1 MLGAIGLGLVR
12 GFTRNIKEEKLR
24 RIADKE
30 RVDAYQ
36 DMMVK
41 ATTENPNMTP
51 AAIAYMGSAIQN
63 ARGKLDERE
72 AIDMFGTQSDS
83 LDIDFTKDLPMI
95 RALMKQPEEEEKE
108 FQVPFANFIQ
118 GTERDENG
126 DLIKEAYLGIPLAVD
141 DINPSNAAGV
151 LNWTQTGYL
160 QSEAVQERMRKF
172 PSLAQQAKEMVAVA
186 AGIFSADITKIGI
199 KEGRTEE
206 TNAGSIVDD
215 ALKTVND
222 FVMPFTGQGTVGVSE
237 AGANITASQ
246 NRGEKVHTG
255 IKLSNGSIQQFA
267 LTEEAESTMQAAASA
282 FGVPLNEFGSFVQET
297 LYNNPMNVFA
307 GNGDVHAQL
316 YGGTMAFV
324 ADVATNAGVNP
335 TAILD
340 PTSGQVLR
348 DDSVLL
354 NVYDSLEKQ
363 AKNVGKPG
371 QLTFAKMVNIAAP
384 LMQVQSEDKKF
395 AGKFAVVTQRDTR
408 TNKTYIMGLMSLK
421 DKQVTELID
430 QEAAV
435 GATLGQL
442 NQAIAARQ
450 EFDSEFV
457 RKIAKIYGWA
467 VEAVMD
473 GTGAF
478 FGDTAEQRNWYGGN
492 VDPNR
497 TLEDGD
503 VYVTAD
509 YAAKKMAAAKKE
521 GQAFAEF
528 EALKIS
534 LAFQL
539 ARAADPSGR
548 LSNQDIEQQMTQLG
562 SLTDTKATAL
572 TKLNLIKER
581 LEAQHPKLQAVSRL
595 LQSNDRVTLASM
607 AGAEATLG
615 VINMEAKVNR
625 IRKESRGGNV
635 EADYRLVPHT
645 SFDAFVKEDKDNI
658 IYSENS
664 QTIYY
669 DVNGDRLT
677 QRPSVRPKGSPAPA
691 PAGQAQQP
699 QAGASPSPQ
708 PAPSS
713 SGVGYDDSEVNV
725 TQGKGNT
732 VTGFELTLKGQNQ
745 PLQGSFLWNGSQ
757 WVAK

>member
-1 MLGAIGLGLVR
+1 MLGAIGLGLVK

-24 RIADKE
+24 RIADQEK
-30 RVDAYQ
+30 VDLYEQ
-36 DMMVK
+36 MMIK
-41 ATTENPNMTP
+41 ASLENENMTP
-51 AAIAYMGSAIQN
+51 AAIAYMGNAIKN
-63 ARGKLDERE
+63 ARGKLGERE
-72 AIDMFGTQSDS
+72 SIDMFGTQSKA
-83 LDIDFTKDLPMI
+83 LDMDFTQDLPMI

-126 DLIKEAYLGIPLAVD
+126 DLIKEAYLGIPFAMD
-141 DINPSNAAGV
+141 AINASNASGA
-151 LNWTQTGYL
+151 LNWALTGYL
-160 QSEAVQERMRKF
+160 QSEAAQEKMRKF
-172 PSLAQQAKEMVAVA
+172 PSLAQGARDFVNIA
-186 AGIFSADITKIGI
+186 AGIYSADMAKTGI

-206 TNAGSIVDD
+206 TAAGSIVDD
-215 ALKTVND
+215 ALNAVND
-222 FVMPFTGQGTVGVSE
+222 FVVPFIGQNTARVSE
-237 AGANITASQ
+237 AGANVTASQ
-246 NRGEKVHTG
+246 NQGEQVHTG
-255 IKLSNGSIQQFA
+255 IKLSNGSIQKFA

-324 ADVATNAGVNP
+324 ADVSTNAGVNA

-340 PTSGQVLR
+340 PTSGQVFR
-348 DDSVLL
+348 DDNVILS
-354 NVYDSLEKQ
+354 VYDALEKQ

-384 LMQVQSEDKKF
+384 LMQVQSGDKKF
-395 AGKFAVVTQRDTR
+395 GGKFAVVTQRDTR
-408 TNKTYIMGLMSLK
+408 TNKTYVMGLMSLK
-421 DKQVTELID
+421 DAQVTELID

-450 EFDSEFV
+450 GFDSEFV

-478 FGDTAEQRNWYGGN
+478 FANTAEQRNWYGGN
-492 VDPNR
+492 VDPDR
-497 TLEDGD
+497 TLEAGD
-503 VYVTAD
+503 TYVTAD
-509 YAAKKMAAAKKE
+509 YVSKKMAAAKGE

-562 SLTDTKATAL
+562 DLTDTKTTAL

-581 LEAQHPKLQAVSRL
+581 LEAQYPKLQAVSRL
-595 LQSNDRVTLASM
+595 LQSNDTVTLASM

-635 EADYRLVPHT
+635 EADSKLVPHT
-645 SFDAFVKEDKDNI
+645 TFDAFVKIDKNDI
-658 IYSENS
+658 IYSENDR
-664 QTIYY
+664 TVYY
-669 DVNGDRLT
+669 DINGDRLT
-677 QRPSVRPKGSPAPA
+677 QRPAMRPTGSPAPA
-691 PAGQAQQP
+691 PAPGGQP
-699 QAGASPSPQ
+699 QPNP
-708 PAPSS
+708 PATSN
-713 SGVGYDDSEVNV
+713 GLGYDNSEVDV
-725 TQGKGNT
+725 TPGKGNT

-745 PLQGSFLWNGSQ
+745 PLQGSFLWNGSK

>member
-36 DMMVK
+36 DMMFK
-41 ATTENPNMTP
+41 AATENENMTP
-51 AAIAYMGSAIQN
+51 AAIAYMGDAIKN
-63 ARGKLDERE
+63 ARGKLGERE
-72 AIDMFGTQSDS
+72 SIDMFGTQSKA
-83 LDIDFTKDLPMI
+83 LDIDFTQDLPMI

-108 FQVPFANFIQ
+108 FQVPFPNYIQ

-126 DLIKEAYLGIPLAVD
+126 DLIKEAYLGIPFAMD
-141 DINPSNAAGV
+141 GINEGNASGA
-151 LNWTQTGYL
+151 LNWALTGYL
-160 QSEAVQERMRKF
+160 QSEAVQEKMRKF
-172 PSLAQQAKEMVAVA
+172 PSLAQGARDFVNIAV
-186 AGIFSADITKIGI
+186 GIYSADLAKTGI
-199 KEGRTEE
+199 KEGRIEE
-206 TNAGSIVDD
+206 TGAGSIVDD
-215 ALKTVND
+215 ALKAVND
-222 FVMPFTGQGTVGVSE
+222 FVVPFIGQNASRVSE
-237 AGANITASQ
+237 AGANVTASQ
-246 NRGEKVHTG
+246 NQGEKVHTG
-255 IKLSNGSIQQFA
+255 IKLSNGAIQKFA
-267 LTEEAESTMQAAASA
+267 LTEEAESTMQAAATA

-324 ADVATNAGVNP
+324 ADVSTNAGVNA

-340 PTSGQVLR
+340 PTSGQVFR
-348 DDSVLL
+348 DDNVILS
-354 NVYDSLEKQ
+354 VYDALEKQ

-384 LMQVQSEDKKF
+384 LMQVQSGDKKF
-395 AGKFAVVTQRDTR
+395 AGKFAVVSQRDTR
-408 TNKTYIMGLMSLK
+408 TNKTYVMGLMSLD
-421 DKQVTELID
+421 DKQVTKLID

-450 EFDSEFV
+450 SFDSEFV

-478 FGDTAEQRNWYGGN
+478 FADTAEQRNWYGGN
-492 VDPNR
+492 IDSNR
-497 TLEDGD
+497 TLEAGD
-503 VYVTAD
+503 KYVTAD
-509 YAAKKMAAAKKE
+509 YVAEKMAAAKSE

-548 LSNQDIEQQMTQLG
+548 LSNQDIEQQMIQLG
-562 SLTDTKATAL
+562 SLTDTKTTAL

-581 LEAQHPKLQAVSRL
+581 LEAQYPKLQAVSRL
-595 LQSNDRVTLASM
+595 LQSNDTVTLASM

-645 SFDAFVKEDKDNI
+645 TFDAFVKIDENDI
-658 IYSENS
+658 IYSENDR
-664 QTIYY
+664 TIYY
-669 DVNGDRLT
+669 DISGDRLT
-677 QRPSVRPKGSPAPA
+677 QRPAMRPAGSSAPAPA
-691 PAGQAQQP
+691 PAPGGQP
-699 QAGASPSPQ
+699 QPNP

-713 SGVGYDDSEVNV
+713 GLGYDDSEVNV

-732 VTGFELTLKGQNQ
+732 VTGFELTLKGQDQ
-745 PLQGSFLWNGSQ
+745 PLPGSFLWDIPSKK
-757 WVAK
+757 WIAKQ